1 MTEKNLPEDLD
12 PDFVEENLIQEGPF
26 TGIGR
31 KLMQKK
37 LRRDI
42 ETHNDEMDNEVNTRG
57 SEREYTAAF
66 EKAQRKNA
74 ALNRISGGIKEES
87 IAGATL
93 RAGSRNDENPKSRV
107 EHLKSVIGAMH
118 SMSSDE
124 LTKWYKEAMDLIGKE
139 TSHLP
144 GSANVSSNR
153 NSLNMKASNATGSGG
168 ASSSD
173 PMPRLDHK
181 SNPLASS
188 MKEDV
193 EEMFDGEDLSEEFR
207 EKASTIFEAAVTART
222 LVEMARLEEEYEE
235 RLQEEVT
242 SIAESLESSLDSY
255 LDYVVDNWMKDN
267 EVAIESTLR
276 SEIMEGFVDGMKNL
290 FAEHYIDVPTEKVN
304 VIEELASKVEE
315 LEIRLDD
322 SINENVQL
330 KKTVLESTKTDILE
344 EVAEDLNLVQSEKFF
359 ALAEGVVFD
368 GDLNAYK
375 RKLSY
380 VKENYF
386 PTSKNM
392 YTNIEEETF
401 EGNTS
406 SINESVSNDP
416 AINRYAQIISRTVK
430 NR

>member
-12 PDFVEENLIQEGPF
+12 
-26 TGIGR
+26 
-31 KLMQKK
+31 
-37 LRRDI
+37 
-42 ETHNDEMDNEVNTRG
+42 
-57 SEREYTAAF
+57 
-66 EKAQRKNA
+66 
-74 ALNRISGGIKEES
+74 EES

-93 RAGSRNDENPKSRV
+93 HAGTRNDENPKSRV

-144 GSANVSSNR
+144 GSANDSSNR
-153 NSLNMKASNATGSGG
+153 NSLNMKASYATGSGG
-168 ASSSD
+168 ASSAD

-181 SNPLASS
+181 NNPIASS

-242 SIAESLESSLDSY
+242 SIAESLETNLDSY

-276 SEIMEGFVDGMKNL
+276 NEIMEEFIGGLKGL

-344 EVAEDLNLVQSEKFF
+344 ELAENLNLVQSEKFF
-359 ALAEGVVFD
+359 ALAEGVAFD

-380 VKENYF
+380 VKETYF
-386 PTSKNM
+386 PTSKKVYNS
-392 YTNIEEETF
+392 NIEEETF
-401 EGNTS
+401 EGNTTL
-406 SINESVSNDP
+406 NESVSNDP

-430 NR
+430 R

>member
-26 TGIGR
+26 TGPGK
-31 KLMQKK
+31 KLM
-37 LRRDI
+37 
-42 ETHNDEMDNEVNTRG
+42 
-57 SEREYTAAF
+57 
-66 EKAQRKNA
+66 QRKNA
-74 ALNRISGGIKEES
+74 ALKRISGIKEES

-144 GSANVSSNR
+144 GSANDSSNR

-276 SEIMEGFVDGMKNL
+276 NEIMEGFVDGMKNL

-380 VKENYF
+380 VKETYF
-386 PTSKNM
+386 PTSKKVYNS
-392 YTNIEEETF
+392 NIEEETF
-401 EGNTS
+401 EGNTTL
-406 SINESVSNDP
+406 NESVSNDP

-430 NR
+430 R

>member
-1 MTEKNLPEDLD
+1 MTKKELEEAKKRMARRKEEEEEGEEYSPRHREEEEEEEEESGLPR
-12 PDFVEENLIQEGPF
+12 
-26 TGIGR
+26 R
-31 KLMQKK
+31 KGQKM
-37 LRRDI
+37 
-42 ETHNDEMDNEVNTRG
+42 MD
-57 SEREYTAAF
+57 
-66 EKAQRKNA
+66 
-74 ALNRISGGIKEES
+74 EES

-93 RAGSRNDENPKSRV
+93 HAGTRPDENPMSKI
-107 EHLKSVIGAMH
+107 EHLKNVIGAMH
-118 SMSSDE
+118 AMSSDE

-144 GSANVSSNR
+144 GSANEKSNEA
-153 NSLNMKASNATGSGG
+153 SLRMKPSHAVGSRG
-168 ASSSD
+168 ASSND

-181 SNPLASS
+181 NNPLASS
-188 MKEDV
+188 VKEDV
-193 EEMFDGEDLSEEFR
+193 EEMFDGQDLSEEFR

-276 SEIMEGFVDGMKNL
+276 NEIMEEFIGGLKGL

-315 LEIRLDD
+315 LEIRLDE

-330 KKTVLESTKTDILE
+330 KKTVMESTRNEILE

-359 ALAEGVVFD
+359 ALAEGVAFD

-380 VKENYF
+380 VKETYF
-386 PTSKNM
+386 PTSKKVYNS
-392 YTNIEEETF
+392 NIEEETF
-401 EGNTS
+401 EGNTTL
-406 SINESVSNDP
+406 NESVSSDP
-416 AINRYAQIISRTVK
+416 AINRYAQIISRTTK